1 MRNELAQVDSL
12 AVGSARVMEATK
24 GNSLAS
30 GRREEDLPR
39 VNVTVHLRACAS
51 GLRESLVTLQERR
64 RAHAD
69 LWLHRWPPSVC
80 MRVLI

>member
-30 GRREEDLPR
+30 GRREECAPACVR
-39 VNVTVHLRACAS
+39 VRVTGEPCNAPGAS
-51 GLRESLVTLQERR
+51 KSTR
-64 RAHAD
+64 
-69 LWLHRWPPSVC
+69 
-80 MRVLI
+80 